1 MPEIILPNAEQI
13 RHIYNVLNDD
23 KIIMGAYWDKSSD
36 PKMTRTDA
44 SIGLEARIGKDGE
57 LVRNDFDYMP
67 IYCDMGEVVDD
78 YGNVFIKIP
87 KFYIQR
93 FEGKDFKIVR
103 ISKHNYPGFYLP
115 WCFRDFENNR
125 ELDYVL
131 IGKYKANL
139 SDDRERLESKPDR
152 HPLVGRTI
160 LQFRSLARANNDE
173 ANGLKGYQLFDIHAW
188 DIINALF
195 TVEFATLDSQS
206 VALGFTTGQLNNNH
220 KAVVSETQTNRI
232 IIASSHANEY
242 RVGQSIGIGY
252 GASDDFLSGGPRLIT
267 HIAPYDDE
275 NTAIYFDGEPIDIE
289 EGDIIANRGW
299 INGFSRNI
307 ASSSGYIVENDG
319 KYPFSYRG
327 IESLWGDI
335 WQFVDGVNINDH
347 QAWVAKNAE
356 DYTSNVFAAPYEK
369 LSYINHDENGYVK
382 EMGYDPNHPYA
393 QFPVEVGGGPST
405 YYADYYY
412 QNTGQC
418 IARVGGSWDFGSAAG
433 LSYWHLRD
441 SSSYASVTAGGRLLK
456 KSL

>member
-13 RHIYNVLNDD
+13 RHIYSVLNDD

-44 SIGLEARIGKDGE
+44 AVGLEARIGKDGE
-57 LVRNDFDYMP
+57 LVRNDFDHMP
-67 IYCDMGEVVDD
+67 IYRDMGEVVDD

-93 FEGKDFKIVR
+93 VEGKDFKIVR

-115 WCFRDFENNR
+115 WCFWDFENNR

-139 SDDRERLESKPDR
+139 SDDGERLESKPEK
-152 HPLVGRTI
+152 HPLVSRNI
-160 LQFRSLARANNDE
+160 VQFRNLARANNDE

-195 TVEFATLDSQS
+195 TVEFATLNSQS
-206 VALGFTTGQLNNNH
+206 VALGFTSGQANDNH

-232 IIASSHANEY
+232 IIASSHASEY
-242 RVGQSIGIGY
+242 RLGQSIGIGFN
-252 GASDDFLSGGPRLIT
+252 AFDNSLSGGPRLIT
-267 HIAPYDDE
+267 HIAPYDVE
-275 NTAIYFDGEPIDIE
+275 TTAIYFDGEPVDIL
-289 EGDIIANRGW
+289 EGAIIANRGW

-327 IESLWGDI
+327 IESPWGDI
-335 WQFVDGVNINDH
+335 WQFVDGVNINNH

-369 LSYINHDENGYVK
+369 LSYINHDADGYVR

-393 QFPVEVGGGPST
+393 QFPVEVGGGSST

-418 IARVGGSWDFGSAAG
+418 VARVGGGWRHHSDAG
-433 LSYWHLRD
+433 LSSWGLHHP
-441 SSSYASVTAGGRLLK
+441 SSYSHTTLGGRLLK
-456 KSL
+456 KAL